1 MINVETKHIH
11 GIYIDG
17 CINCGGPIDDRRLLM
32 GIPCGKCLP
41 KIPEN
46 IDIKSIYNLLRRYKT
61 LRKGFIDLYNLYK
74 WRNEFTKLFTK
85 AIGNR
90 PWKAQETWARRVLK
104 GESFS
109 IIAPTGVG
117 KTVFGILMSIYLTK
131 MRNNKGKNKAYLILP
146 TTPLVKQ
153 VFDKTISFLKTLRY
167 DSDDVICYHSDL
179 SRKEQVE
186 IRRRIANDDFAIL
199 ITTNQFLS
207 TRYELLKG
215 KKFKF
220 IFVDD
225 VDAVLR
231 SSKNIIRLIHLLG
244 FRDNGRI
251 DRVIEL
257 LYEYNRLRREDGEKK
272 QEIWKKIEKLVK
284 YITSGP
290 GQKGILVIS
299 SATGRPRGI
308 RVKLFK
314 LILNFD
320 IGLRSETL
328 RNIYDIYNISKSEEE
343 NLDKL
348 LKLVRRLGS
357 GGIIYVPVDKGIE
370 YAEKI
375 ARLLN
380 ENGVKADYLVSGRLS
395 ALEKF
400 LRGEIDVLVGV
411 AIYYG
416 VMVRGLDY
424 PDKIRYAIFLGT
436 PRFKFSAR
444 FTDPNII
451 QVAKTLNILKDILR
465 EDIEKIEYWLRLSN
479 RIIRLGSQYQIQR
492 INEVLRGERRPET
505 KTEEKMV
512 EALEY
517 IRKVFQDPKILEMV
531 KKHTDVVVEDVN
543 GELYLLIPDVYTYI
557 QASGRTSRLYAGG
570 ITRGLSIILET
581 NEKLLRILI
590 RRMEWIFEDVKWRKL
605 EDIDIDRILEEID
618 EDRRKVVMIRRGELK
633 AEFKDPIKPVFIVV
647 ESPNKA
653 RTIARFF
660 GKPSVR
666 KRDGLMVYEVTTGDL
681 LIQVSASGG
690 HIYDIVE
697 NVERLSNKGILD
709 KEYLE
714 KSFYG
719 VYVAG
724 DKHFIPIYGSLKRCE
739 ENHQFIVPE
748 YKDGREVCPKCGGP
762 ISIDKKSIVNFL
774 RDIASEVDTL
784 LIGTD
789 PDTEGEKIGWDLAVL
804 LRPYTS
810 EVKRIEFHEVTR
822 KAILKSIENPRNFNE
837 KLVEAQIVR
846 RIEDRWI
853 GFELTKR
860 IYSELRYELHK
871 TMVGTGKRRRITW
884 DALSR
889 GGWSAGRVQSPV
901 LNWIVER
908 GEEVERNKK
917 RGLILDIQELNL
929 TIRKPV
935 DEVPTIEDGITV
947 KLVFE
952 EPYEEEV
959 RPPPPYTTD
968 TMISDAN
975 RFYRMSAQEVMKTAQ
990 ELFEAGLITYHRTD
1004 STHISDEGKNV
1015 ARTYLR
1021 LKYQES
1027 GERIFWARSWGEE
1040 GTHEGIR
1047 PTKPIDLDMLR
1058 EMILQGDFTLPFR
1071 FERRHYQLYRMIFN
1085 RFILSQI
1092 EAAKVRRVKYKILF
1106 RGDTLHEGIFNL
1118 SIDNE
1123 IKRRFYEMY
1132 HPIKN
1137 VEVRDR
1143 EIYIPKERVKIDTIY
1158 LVSAY
1163 TQGDVIRL
1171 MKERQIG
1178 RPSTYSKIVSTLLER
1193 KYVREIN
1200 SLLFPTLKG
1209 RILDRFL
1216 RTHYGDF
1223 VSEERTRLIERYMDE
1238 IERGLR
1244 EYGEVLKELYQEINS
1259 LKLMEERLTH
1269 PKISGDTGFAHLTH
1283 FKNLEQ

>member
-1 MINVETKHIH
+1 MSIVEPTHVH
-11 GIYIDG
+11 GIYVDG
-17 CINCGGPIDDRRLLM
+17 CVNCGGPIDDKRLLM
-32 GIPCGKCLP
+32 GIPCEKCLP
-41 KIPEN
+41 KIPEKR
-46 IDIKSIYNLLRRYKT
+46 DIKTIYNLLREYKT

-74 WRNEFTKLFTK
+74 WKNEFIHLFTK
-85 AIGNR
+85 AVGNR

-131 MRNNKGKNKAYLILP
+131 VRNGGDKKKAYLILP

-153 VFDKTISFLKTLRY
+153 VYEKTISYLKALRY
-167 DSDDVICYHSDL
+167 KSDDVICYHSDL
-179 SRKEQVE
+179 TRKEREEVK
-186 IRRRIANDDFAIL
+186 RRIAEDDFTIL

-220 IFVDD
+220 VFVDD

-231 SSKNIIRLIHLLG
+231 SSKNVVRLIHLLG

-251 DRVIEL
+251 DKIIEL
-257 LYEYNRLRREDGEKK
+257 LYEYYRLRRVGDGEKK
-272 QEIWKKIEKLVK
+272 LEIWKKIEKLVR

-290 GQKGILVIS
+290 GRKGILVIS

-328 RNIYDIYNISKSEEE
+328 RNIYDVYSISHTEEE
-343 NLDKL
+343 NIDKL
-348 LKLVRRLGS
+348 LRLVKRLGA
-357 GGIIYVPVDKGIE
+357 GGLIYVPVDKGIE

-380 ENGVKADYLVSGRLS
+380 ENGIKADYLVSGRLS

-400 LRGEIDVLVGV
+400 LQGEIDVLVGV

-424 PDKIRYAIFLGT
+424 PEKIRYAIFLGT

-444 FTDPNII
+444 FTDPNITQI
-451 QVAKTLNILKDILR
+451 AKTLNILKDILKDDL
-465 EDIEKIEYWLRLSN
+465 ENIEYWLRLSN
-479 RIIRLGSQYQIQR
+479 RIIRSGSQYQILR
-492 INEVLRGERRPET
+492 INEVLRGEKKPET
-505 KTEEKMV
+505 RTEEKML
-512 EALEY
+512 EALYY
-517 IRKVFQDPKILEMV
+517 IKKVFQDKRVLEEV
-531 KKHTDVVVEDVN
+531 KKHPDVVVEEIE
-543 GELYLLIPDVYTYI
+543 GELYLLIPDIYTYI

-570 ITRGLSIILET
+570 ITRGFSAILET

-590 RRMEWIFEDVKWRKL
+590 RRMEWIFEEVKWNKL
-605 EDIDIDRILEEID
+605 EDIDLNKIIEEID

-681 LIQVSASGG
+681 LIQISASGG
-690 HIYDIVE
+690 HIYDLVE
-697 NVERLSNKGILD
+697 NVERLSNEGILD
-709 KEYLE
+709 KEYTE

-719 VYVAG
+719 VYIEG
-724 DKHFIPIYGSLKRCE
+724 DRHFIPIYGSVKRCE
-739 ENHQFIVPE
+739 EGHQFIVPD
-748 YKDGREVCPKCGGP
+748 YRDGEKVCPKCGGP
-762 ISIDKKSIVNFL
+762 ISVDKKRVVSFL
-774 RDIASEVDTL
+774 REVASEVDTL
-784 LIGTD
+784 LVGTD

-822 KAILKSIENPRNFNE
+822 KAVLKSIRKPRNFNE
-837 KLVEAQIVR
+837 RLVEAQIVR

-871 TMVGTGKRRRITW
+871 TMVGKGKSRRITW

-908 GEEVERNKK
+908 GEEIERNKK
-917 RGLILDIQELNL
+917 KGIILDIGELNL
-929 TIRKPV
+929 TIRKPL
-935 DEVPTIEDGITV
+935 DEIPELEDGVTV
-947 KLVFE
+947 KLEFE

-1004 STHISDEGKNV
+1004 STHISDEGKKV
-1015 ARTYLR
+1015 ARTYLK
-1021 LKYQES
+1021 LKYQDA
-1027 GERIFWARSWGEE
+1027 GEKIFWGRSWGEE

-1047 PTKPIDLDMLR
+1047 PTKPIDIDMLR
-1058 EMILQGDFTLPFR
+1058 EMMIQGDYTPPFR
-1071 FERRHYQLYRMIFN
+1071 FEKRHYQLYRMIFN

-1092 EAAKVRRVKYKILF
+1092 EAAKIRRVKYRVLF
-1106 RGDTLHEGIFNL
+1106 RGEILHEGIFNL

-1123 IKRRFYEMY
+1123 IKKMFYQMY
-1132 HPIKN
+1132 HPIRD

-1143 EIYIPKERVKIDTIY
+1143 EIYIPKEKVRIDTIY

-1163 TQGDVIRL
+1163 TQGDIIRL

-1178 RPSTYSKIVSTLLER
+1178 RPSTYSKIISTLLER
-1193 KYVREIN
+1193 KYVKEIK

-1209 RILDRFL
+1209 RILDRYL
-1216 RTHYGDF
+1216 RTHYGEF
-1223 VSEERTRLIERYMDE
+1223 VSEDRTRLIERYMEE
-1238 IERGLR
+1238 IEKGLR
-1244 EYGEVLKELYQEINS
+1244 EYSEVLRELYQEINS
-1259 LKLMEERLTH
+1259 LKLMEDRFTH
-1269 PKISGDTGFAHLTH
+1269 PKISGDTGFAHLP
-1283 FKNLEQ
+1283 F

>member
-1 MINVETKHIH
+1 MSIVEPRHLH

-17 CINCGGPIDDRRLLM
+17 CVNCGGPIDDKRLLM
-32 GIPCGKCLP
+32 GLPCVKCLP
-41 KIPEN
+41 KIPEKR
-46 IDIKSIYNLLRRYKT
+46 DIKSIYNLLRENKT

-74 WRNEFTKLFTK
+74 WRNDFIRLFTK
-85 AIGNR
+85 AVGNR

-131 MRNNKGKNKAYLILP
+131 VRNGGDRNKAYLILP

-153 VFDKTISFLKTLRY
+153 VYEKTISYLKSLRY
-167 DSDDVICYHSDL
+167 RYDDVICYHSDL
-179 SRKEQVE
+179 TRKERDE
-186 IRRRIANDDFAIL
+186 IKRRIVDNNFTIL

-207 TRYELLKG
+207 TRYELLKD

-220 IFVDD
+220 VFVDD

-231 SSKNIIRLIHLLG
+231 SSKNVVRLIHLLG

-251 DRVIEL
+251 DRVIGL
-257 LYEYNRLRREDGEKK
+257 LYEYYRLRRSGDGEKML
-272 QEIWKKIEKLVK
+272 EIWKKIERLIK

-290 GQKGILVIS
+290 GRKGILVIS

-328 RNIYDIYNISKSEEE
+328 RNIYDVYSISTSEEE
-343 NLDKL
+343 NLS
-348 LKLVRRLGS
+348 KLVDLIRKLGA
-357 GGIIYVPVDKGIE
+357 GGLIYVPVDKGIE
-370 YAEKI
+370 YAAKI
-375 ARLLN
+375 AGFLS
-380 ENGVKADYLVSGRLS
+380 ENGIRADYLVSGRLS

-400 LRGEIDVLVGV
+400 LQGEIDVLVGV

-444 FTDPNII
+444 FTDPNLTQI
-451 QVAKTLNILKDILR
+451 AKTLNILKDILKD
-465 EDIEKIEYWLRLSN
+465 DIKNIEYWLRLSN
-479 RIIRLGSQYQIQR
+479 RIIRSGSQYQILR
-492 INEVLRGERRPET
+492 INEVLRGEKKPET
-505 KTEEKMV
+505 KTEERML

-517 IRKVFQDPKILEMV
+517 IKEVFQDKKVLEGV
-531 KKHTDVVVEDVN
+531 KRHPDVVVEEID

-570 ITRGLSIILET
+570 ITRGFSAILET

-590 RRMEWIFEDVKWRKL
+590 RRMEWIFEEVKWSEL
-605 EDIDIDRILEEID
+605 NDIDLARIVREID
-618 EDRRKVVMIRRGELK
+618 EDRRKVVMIRKGELK
-633 AEFKDPIKPVFIVV
+633 TEFKDPIKPVFIVV

-681 LIQVSASGG
+681 LIQISASGG
-690 HIYDIVE
+690 HIYDLVE
-697 NVERLSNKGILD
+697 NVERLSKEGILD
-709 KEYLE
+709 KEYTE

-719 VYVAG
+719 VYIEG
-724 DKHFIPIYGSLKRCE
+724 EKRFIPLYGSVKRCE
-739 ENHQFIVPE
+739 AGHQFIVPDH
-748 YKDGREVCPKCGGP
+748 KDGEKVCPKCGGH
-762 ISIDKKSIVNFL
+762 IAVDKKGIVNFL
-774 RDIASEVDTL
+774 REVASEVDTL
-784 LIGTD
+784 LVGTD

-822 KAILKSIENPRNFNE
+822 KAVLKSIEKPRDFNE
-837 KLVEAQIVR
+837 RLVEAQIVR

-871 TMVGTGKRRRITW
+871 TMVGKGKSRRITW

-908 GEEVERNKK
+908 GEEIERNKK
-917 RGLILDIQELNL
+917 RGIILDIEELNL
-929 TIRKPV
+929 TVRKPL
-935 DEVPTIEDGITV
+935 DENPMLENGVTV
-947 KLVFE
+947 KLVFGE
-952 EPYEEEV
+952 QYEEEV

-1004 STHISDEGKNV
+1004 STHISDEGKKV
-1015 ARTYLR
+1015 ARTYLK
-1021 LKYQES
+1021 LKFQDA
-1027 GERIFWARSWGEE
+1027 GEAIYWGRSWGEE

-1047 PTKPIDLDMLR
+1047 PTKPIDIDMLR
-1058 EMILQGDFTLPFR
+1058 EMMIQGDFTPPFR
-1071 FERRHYQLYRMIFN
+1071 FEKRHYQLYRMIFN

-1092 EAAKVRRVKYKILF
+1092 EAAKITRVKYKIIF
-1106 RGDTLHEGIFNL
+1106 HGETLYEGVFNL

-1123 IKRRFYEMY
+1123 IKKIFYQMY
-1132 HPIKN
+1132 HPIRDI
-1137 VEVRDR
+1137 EVRDR
-1143 EIYIPKERVKIDTIY
+1143 EIYIPRDRVKIDTIY

-1163 TQGDVIRL
+1163 TQGDIIRL

-1178 RPSTYSKIVSTLLER
+1178 RPSTYSKIISTLLER
-1193 KYVREIN
+1193 KYVKEIK

-1223 VSEERTRLIERYMDE
+1223 VSEERTRLIEKYMEE
-1238 IERGLR
+1238 IEKGLR
-1244 EYGEVLKELYQEINS
+1244 EYSEVLWELYQEINS
-1259 LKLMEERLTH
+1259 LKLMEDRFSH
-1269 PKISGDTGFAHLTH
+1269 PKISGDTGFAHLP
-1283 FKNLEQ
+1283 F